1 VLRAVF
7 ENIWRAETLRIT
19 LAILFV
25 GTLVVASALRSFG
38 YFVQDI
44 YWLQEWLGGDKVSHF
59 IMGFGLMLSAILI
72 VVPRSLLSGLKA
84 LFSVVA
90 ILLLEELSQLII
102 KTREFDIADLG
113 VSALGA
119 GIAIIIFLV
128 LMLLSFR
135 AAAEHDEQTLSE

>member
-1 VLRAVF
+1 VVF
-7 ENIWRAETLRIT
+7 ENIWRAETLRVT
-19 LAILFV
+19 LAIVFV
-25 GTLVVASALRSFG
+25 GTLLVASALRSFG

-90 ILLLEELSQLII
+90 VLLLEELSQLFI

-113 VSALGA
+113 VSVLGA
-119 GIAIIIFLV
+119 SIAIIIFLV
-128 LMLLSFR
+128 LMLLYLR
-135 AAAEHDEQTLSE
+135 APAEHAQPKLFERRR